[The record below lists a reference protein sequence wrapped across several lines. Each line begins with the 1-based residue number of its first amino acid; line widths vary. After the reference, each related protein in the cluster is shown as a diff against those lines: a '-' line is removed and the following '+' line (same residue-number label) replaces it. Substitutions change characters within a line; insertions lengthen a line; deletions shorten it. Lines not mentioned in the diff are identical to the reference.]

1 MKSSTIAIS
10 PQLCSHFK
18 CMPYIDIML
27 LVRNAHNNIQ
37 IVISTISWY
46 ALPPNLLEVFI
57 ILAVVSS
64 NETIWR

>member
-1 MKSSTIAIS
+1 
-10 PQLCSHFK
+10 
-18 CMPYIDIML
+18 MPYIDIML
-27 LVRNAHNNIQ
+27 LVRNAHNIQ
-37 IVISTISWY
+37 IVISTISWH

>member
-1 MKSSTIAIS
+1 
-10 PQLCSHFK
+10 
-18 CMPYIDIML
+18 MPYIDIML

-37 IVISTISWY
+37 IVISTISWH